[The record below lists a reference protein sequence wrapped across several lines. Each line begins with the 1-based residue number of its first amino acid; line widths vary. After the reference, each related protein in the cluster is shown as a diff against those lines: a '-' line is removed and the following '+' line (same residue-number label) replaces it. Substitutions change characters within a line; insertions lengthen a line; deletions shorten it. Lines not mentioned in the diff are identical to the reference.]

1 MSNSYKQHLQ
11 KNEKLKDLVALV
23 DLPKLEDG
31 NVYQSL
37 MKSIVSQQLST
48 KVADVIWGRFIN
60 LFEDNKPHPLQIID
74 FDIETMKS
82 VGLSGQK
89 ANYIKN
95 VSIYFTEN
103 NLIDFDWSGLSDEE
117 IIQILTKIKGVGVWT
132 VQMIL
137 IFTLKRPDVFP
148 VLDLGI
154 QQGIKKLYALES
166 SGKILMQEMEQ
177 ISEEWRPFRSYAS
190 RIIWKWKDTKI

>member
-23 DLPKLEDG
+23 DLPELEDG

-48 KVADVIWGRFIN
+48 KVADVIWGRFVN
-60 LFEDNKPHPLQIID
+60 LFEDNKPHPFQIID

-89 ANYIKN
+89 SNYIKN

-154 QQGIKKLYALES
+154 QQGVKKLYALES

-177 ISEEWRPFRSYAS
+177 ISEEWRPYRSYAS

>member
-11 KNEKLKDLVALV
+11 KNDKLKDLVALV

-60 LFEDNKPHPLQIID
+60 LFDDKKPHPLQIID

-177 ISEEWRPFRSYAS
+177 ISEEWRPYRSYAS

>member
-23 DLPKLEDG
+23 DLPELEDG

-95 VSIYFTEN
+95 VSIYFTDN
-103 NLIDFDWSGLSDEE
+103 NLIDFDWRGLSDEE

-166 SGKILMQEMEQ
+166 SGQNIN
-177 ISEEWRPFRSYAS
+177 A
-190 RIIWKWKDTKI
+190 

>member
-1 MSNSYKQHLQ
+1 MSC
-11 KNEKLKDLVALV
+11 
-23 DLPKLEDG
+23 
-31 NVYQSL
+31 
-37 MKSIVSQQLST
+37 
-48 KVADVIWGRFIN
+48 
-60 LFEDNKPHPLQIID
+60 
-74 FDIETMKS
+74 
-82 VGLSGQK
+82 
-89 ANYIKN
+89 
-95 VSIYFTEN
+95 
-103 NLIDFDWSGLSDEE
+103 LSDEE

-177 ISEEWRPFRSYAS
+177 ISEEWRPYRSYAS

>member
-11 KNEKLKDLVALV
+11 KNDKLKDLVALV
-23 DLPKLEDG
+23 DLPELEDG

-60 LFEDNKPHPLQIID
+60 LFDDKKPGPLQIID

-89 ANYIKN
+89 SNYIKN

-137 IFTLKRPDVFP
+137 IFTLKRPDIFP

>member
-23 DLPKLEDG
+23 DLPELEDG

-60 LFEDNKPHPLQIID
+60 LFDDKKPHPIQIID

-89 ANYIKN
+89 SNYIKN

-177 ISEEWRPFRSYAS
+177 ISEEWRPYRSYAS

>member
-23 DLPKLEDG
+23 DLPELEDG

-60 LFEDNKPHPLQIID
+60 LFEDNQPHPFQIID

-103 NLIDFDWSGLSDEE
+103 NLIDFDWRGLSDEE

-177 ISEEWRPFRSYAS
+177 ISEEWRPYLSYAS

>member
-11 KNEKLKDLVALV
+11 KNDKLKDLVALV
-23 DLPKLEDG
+23 DLPELEDG

-60 LFEDNKPHPLQIID
+60 LFDDKKPGPLQIID

-89 ANYIKN
+89 SNYIKN

-137 IFTLKRPDVFP
+137 IFTLKRPDIFP

-177 ISEEWRPFRSYAS
+177 ISEEWRPYRSYAS